1 MDDQRRVNQQM
12 TNPPAKTY
20 ARPRRHQRAGFL
32 AIGQTLR
39 ARLAMRASAVLF
51 LGATILHGILLG
63 GYLNY
68 EGSPWLKIPGKLS
81 SVVGMAAD
89 DIRIK
94 GLVHQDPEMVLSSLD
109 IKPGG
114 SLVGFDAAN
123 AKQLLE
129 NLDWVASAKVQRL
142 FPNQLE
148 IAIVERVPFAVW
160 QRSGS
165 YYVID
170 AKGSA
175 MSNINPGQM
184 AALPLVTGEGAQF
197 EVEGLVNQLEATPDL
212 LSKMQAAARVGQR
225 RWNLYLKNGIT
236 IQLPEKNVEVALARL
251 QGLDSSQQLLSK
263 GVKNVDLRFPG
274 RVIVG
279 IAEIEDTS
287 AGKPKVKVSQN
298 E

>member
-12 TNPPAKTY
+12 TNSRPKTY
-20 ARPRRHQRAGFL
+20 ARPRRHQSAGFL

-94 GLVHQDPEMVLSSLD
+94 GLVHQDPEMVLAALGV
-109 IKPGG
+109 KPGG
-114 SLVGFDAAN
+114 SLVGFDAGS
-123 AKQLLE
+123 AKRFLGD
-129 NLDWVASAKVQRL
+129 LDWVASAKVQRL

-148 IAIVERVPFAVW
+148 ISVVERVPFAVW

-170 AKGSA
+170 RSWSA
-175 MSNINPGQM
+175 MSNLAPSSM
-184 AALPLVTGEGAQF
+184 PSLPLGTVVGAQF
-197 EVEGLVNQLEATPDL
+197 AAEELVTQL
-212 LSKMQAAARVGQR
+212 
-225 RWNLYLKNGIT
+225 
-236 IQLPEKNVEVALARL
+236 
-251 QGLDSSQQLLSK
+251 
-263 GVKNVDLRFPG
+263 
-274 RVIVG
+274 
-279 IAEIEDTS
+279 
-287 AGKPKVKVSQN
+287 
-298 E
+298 